1 MLFAFV
7 EYGYPLLRGI
17 EKLCKTDIRF
27 LWLLDEMPAP
37 SYATLCTFINEELNG
52 PLEEVLREINS
63 YIFRQE
69 QVDLNHVY
77 IDGTK
82 IEANANKY
90 TWVWKK
96 SCEKSI
102 LREFGKLTKAIQEA
116 NETLLQY

>member
-27 LWLLDEMPAP
+27 L
-37 SYATLCTFINEELNG
+37 CTFINEELNG
-52 PLEEVLREINS
+52 PLEEILREINS